1 MVPYSRRIRA
11 ITGVRSGDFRLSA
24 HARPAGSPSLRQSR
38 KLYAELISS
47 DRQRKGTS
55 RLCVFAR
62 RQAAMPKFFGR
73 GYPLSSYDVET
84 FCSAS
89 TIFRTVGRFS
99 MRSCHAV

>member
-55 RLCVFAR
+55 LPVRVR
-62 RQAAMPKFFGR
+62 PQTGR
-73 GYPLSSYDVET
+73 H
-84 FCSAS
+84 AQ
-89 TIFRTVGRFS
+89 IFRQRVS
-99 MRSCHAV
+99 AIEL